1 MVAGEAAVGRFRA
14 RAGALTLLFVAGSFE
29 RERLLE
35 LLEGALTGEMPPVPD
50 ADEVEAYE
58 RELAEEEERDEDEEY
73 GDELG
78 EEDDGARGAMRTTS
92 KGDEFLFV
100 AATIE
105 RWLRKC
111 PEGPLELGLR
121 GAKALAP
128 LVCGWS
134 ATVTHALA
142 AEPLT
147 FPELDHEVGII
158 DSDGVATH
166 LDMLLRSGQ
175 AAELPGAAA
184 DGEPRFALTDWGRE
198 GIAPIVAAVR
208 FECHYPEDDVLPPDV
223 FDVEASFQMALPLL
237 ELPPRLRGNAR
248 LGVQIPGG
256 EPLMAGATA
265 RVDRGRVLS
274 ASPLL
279 EEDPETWATGTP
291 LDWCETVVDPATAK
305 LAAGGDAEL
314 AGALIEALH
323 ERLFGDSRG

>member
-50 ADEVEAYE
+50 TDEVEAYE
-58 RELAEEEERDEDEEY
+58 SELAEEEEWGEQDEE
-73 GDELG
+73 EL
-78 EEDDGARGAMRTTS
+78 DDPHRQMRTTS
-92 KGDEFLFV
+92 KGEEFLFV
-100 AATIE
+100 AATIG
-105 RWLRKC
+105 RWLRNC
-111 PEGPLELGLR
+111 PDGPLELGLR

-128 LVCGWS
+128 LICGWS

-142 AEPLT
+142 PEPLT
-147 FPELDHEVGII
+147 FPELDHEVGIL
-158 DSDGVATH
+158 DEDGVATH

-184 DGEPRFALTDWGRE
+184 DGEPRYALTDWGRE

-223 FDVEASFQMALPLL
+223 FDVEAGFQMALPLL
-237 ELPPRLRGNAR
+237 ELPPHLRGSAR
-248 LGVQIPGG
+248 LGVQIPDG
-256 EPLMAGATA
+256 EPLIAGATA

-291 LDWCETVVDPATAK
+291 LDWCEAVVDPAAAK
-305 LAAGGDAEL
+305 LHAGGDAEL
-314 AGALIEALH
+314 AAALIEALH
-323 ERLFGDSRG
+323 ERLFGERRG

>member
-1 MVAGEAAVGRFRA
+1 
-14 RAGALTLLFVAGSFE
+14 
-29 RERLLE
+29 
-35 LLEGALTGEMPPVPD
+35 
-50 ADEVEAYE
+50 
-58 RELAEEEERDEDEEY
+58 
-73 GDELG
+73 
-78 EEDDGARGAMRTTS
+78 MRTTS

-175 AAELPGAAA
+175 AAELPGAAG

-237 ELPPRLRGNAR
+237 ELPPRLRGSAR

-274 ASPLL
+274 ASSLL